1 MKNPNGY
8 GCIKKLSGQRR
19 RPYVFVVTKKG
30 KQIPV
35 SYFATRTEAL
45 IYQADYAKV
54 HKLRPLSS
62 EKHMTFRELFFRW
75 LPVHQEHSAPSPSAV
90 CGYRNA
96 FRHCEVLHDKPIH
109 KIKYPHVQ
117 AVIDTMRRSGLSYSS
132 AKKVRSLLTLLFR
145 HAKRMGWCGESF
157 EKLIHLGRN
166 TPVRPHKPFTR
177 QKINRLWAAQST
189 PYADTVLILLY
200 TGLRIGELLH
210 IKTSDVNRRQKVI
223 YVRQSKTAAGIRQ
236 IPIHP
241 RIWPLIE
248 ERLAAALEYLVENSN
263 GGPLSY
269 AQYMTAW
276 RQVMKKIR
284 GEKHTPHDCRH
295 TFATLLDNE
304 DVNEA
309 AKKRLLGHAG
319 KDVTERVYTHKALRQ
334 LRKVIEV
341 LQ

>member
-8 GCIKKLSGQRR
+8 GCVKKLSGRRR
-19 RPYVFVVTKKG
+19 RPYVFVVTKEG
-30 KQIPV
+30 KQTPV
-35 SYFATRTEAL
+35 SYFATRMEAL
-45 IYQADYAKV
+45 IYQADYAKT
-54 HKLRPLSS
+54 HKLCPLSS
-62 EKHMTFRELFFRW
+62 EKQMTFRELFFRW
-75 LPVHQEHSAPSPSAV
+75 LPVHQERSAPSPSAV

-145 HAKRMGWCGESF
+145 HAKRMGWCDQSF

-177 QKINRLWAAQST
+177 QKINRLWAALDA
-189 PYADTVLILLY
+189 PYADTALILLY

-223 YVRQSKTAAGIRQ
+223 HVRQSKTAAGIRQ

-248 ERLAAALEYLVENSN
+248 KRLGTAMDYLVETPEGRSMTY
-263 GGPLSY
+263 PK
-269 AQYMTAW
+269 YMTAW
-276 RQVMKKIR
+276 KRVMKKIR

-309 AKKRLLGHAG
+309 AKKRISAMLA
-319 KDVTERVYTHKALRQ
+319 KT
-334 LRKVIEV
+334 
-341 LQ
+341 